1 MAQKEEREQLPK
13 NFNIVKEE
21 KDFAYL
27 SNKRIEYSKL
37 WTNKLLK
44 YSFYLSVYTLTV
56 CLIGY
61 TFILLKQTPDYYAS
75 TDKGIVYKLT
85 KLKKRG

>member
-1 MAQKEEREQLPK
+1 MAKEERERLPK

-21 KDFAYL
+21 RDFAYL
-27 SNKRIEYSKL
+27 ANKRIEYSKF

-44 YSFYLSVYTLTV
+44 ASFYLSVYTLV
-56 CLIGY
+56 ICLLGY
-61 TFILLKQTPDYYAS
+61 AFILLKPSPDYYAS

-85 KLKKRG
+85 KLNKRR